1 MYSMSHNVF
10 MMCTMLALAVYAQHE
25 DTVVPEMDL
34 ASYQEATSYLQQ
46 AGQDAW

>member
-1 MYSMSHNVF
+1 
-10 MMCTMLALAVYAQHE
+10 MCTMLALAVYAQHE

-34 ASYQEATSYLQQ
+34 ASYQEATSHLQQ